1 MTGVITPPHF
11 AALVRWFALPQYS
24 KWISTTAAFWI
35 HTRSTREVPWH
46 QGKADEGKGP
56 PAVRAQL
63 LTLLHILPVAGWMAR
78 ASTPPFAHKGPVS
91 LFRQKISNTV
101 RAMCGPSWTLIFW
114 SKQDSDLTLG
124 LIGESAE
131 EITTDGISQWCIN
144 YHTEPYKA
152 NWGMF
157 LGKDLI
163 NKLNANA

>member
-1 MTGVITPPHF
+1 MTGVITPPHS

-63 LTLLHILPVAGWMAR
+63 RTLLHVLPVAGWMAR

-101 RAMCGPSWTLIFW
+101 MAMCGPSCKRDFDLLIQTRLW
-114 SKQDSDLTLG
+114 SYPGAHRWKCWRNNNRWN
-124 LIGESAE
+124 
-131 EITTDGISQWCIN
+131 ITVM
-144 YHTEPYKA
+144 Y
-152 NWGMF
+152 
-157 LGKDLI
+157 
-163 NKLNANA
+163 